1 MSGGLASNLVVS
13 AMEGGVAQAPGHSLL
28 TLLLRLAIRLE
39 KYSKLH
45 LSMPVIASL
54 FNGFNAALAIALMY
68 ANCAKVTVSLL
79 EN

>member
-13 AMEGGVAQAPGHSLL
+13 ASEGGVAQAPGHSLL

-39 KYSKLH
+39 KYSKLN
-45 LSMPVIASL
+45 LSMPELVSL
-54 FNGFNAALAIALMY
+54 FNGFNAALAIALLF
-68 ANCAKVTVSLL
+68 AICAKLKVS